1 MQSVFQ
7 NGWKINQN
15 STIEEKPKGKK
26 EKKERM
32 EENLPSVLHEIC

>member
-7 NGWKINQN
+7 NGWKNNQN

-26 EKKERM
+26 GKKEKNEVM
-32 EENLPSVLHEIC
+32 EENCAT